1 MMKIYAIVNAYR
13 HRRDEIA
20 SAERKGFAAGCEWR
34 RRRGASA
41 RTKERFEANGFG
53 ADHTRNNGK
62 GVRFCDAH
70 SFMKLYWK
78 LCGFQCRINLWS
90 GAMHQNKFNA
100 EAMEKRKVAD
110 QIA

>member
-1 MMKIYAIVNAYR
+1 MVEVYATVNTYR

-20 SAERKGFAAGCEWR
+20 ATERKGFAAARKWR
-34 RRRGASA
+34 RRSGASA
-41 RTKERFEANGFG
+41 RTKERLEANGFG

-62 GVRFCDAH
+62 GVRICDAH

-78 LCGFQCRINLWS
+78 LCGFECRINLWTS
-90 GAMHQNKFNA
+90 AMHQNQFNA